1 EVGATTKLQYTL
13 AWSGSVQ
20 PANTTPV
27 FMYRPS
33 GSTYAWLAPAV
44 TVSGGNDQVLIDWA
58 APGAYD
64 YDVQYRDASGKTLQE
79 ATGTFSVAASGASSS
94 TAAFQ
99 HRETM
104 ITWSKSTQPPDTTP
118 VFSYAPAGSQ
128 AFITAPIVELNG
140 NLQVTLVNVPDGQ
153 YDYYVRYYSD
163 GDLIREA
170 SNRFTSSASSFVA
183 ETLSFATGSISAPR
197 PEINTFTYD
206 AAGRRVSSTDAE
218 GYSERYAYDALGN
231 KISFTN
237 KNGATWTYVYDAD
250 RRMTSELSPQVQVT
264 SVDPVTLVATSASA
278 SIETRTEYDALGN
291 AVARTEA
298 YGRPEARRTQY
309 QYDALGRQV
318 STIFPAVSVYDAAHE
333 DLSTNGINGTVAAVQ
348 TTVTPQTHVSFDALG
363 NATVNRDVAGN
374 YSYKVYD
381 ALGRVSHEIDAEH
394 YVTAYAYDRFG
405 NKLTT
410 TRYATA
416 LDFAAITGH
425 AAHADGVA
433 FSLAEVAAR
442 IAPSAGDRTVT
453 TQYDILN
460 RAVLVTQP
468 AAFSYDATAPAGAP
482 QYFTVGATTRYT
494 YDTFGEAIRQ
504 SQLKNPGTDLAVGTA
519 DDTWTDTYTY
529 YNRRGYK
536 KAQVDALGYITTWEY
551 DASGDVVRQ
560 VDYARAL
567 SQGTWNL
574 SGYA

>member
-1 EVGATTKLQYTL
+1 
-13 AWSGSVQ
+13 
-20 PANTTPV
+20 
-27 FMYRPS
+27 
-33 GSTYAWLAPAV
+33 
-44 TVSGGNDQVLIDWA
+44 
-58 APGAYD
+58 
-64 YDVQYRDASGKTLQE
+64 
-79 ATGTFSVAASGASSS
+79 
-94 TAAFQ
+94 
-99 HRETM
+99 
-104 ITWSKSTQPPDTTP
+104 
-118 VFSYAPAGSQ
+118 
-128 AFITAPIVELNG
+128 
-140 NLQVTLVNVPDGQ
+140 
-153 YDYYVRYYSD
+153 
-163 GDLIREA
+163 
-170 SNRFTSSASSFVA
+170 
-183 ETLSFATGSISAPR
+183 APR

-318 STIFPAVSVYDAAHE
+318 STIFPAVSVYDAAHD

-574 SGYA
+574 SGYAAPASTTPQSSPGSSIGYDRETTYQYDRKNQKVAETKVNVEFGTLTGTLTLGTSVGNLTTTYAYDGVGNLTAATDPTGATTYTYYDALGRTVAAAEPARFSDGGNGAVVMPPVYIGYNSASNSTSLSFANNAPTGTAVAFQYKVAG